1 MLSRSLSVE
10 FDRGRAMDDK
20 LKHLE
25 FIVIYIAIIIANF
38 AAIFCVVVVAYYTC
52 TAAVQTELSVNWK
65 PS

>member
-1 MLSRSLSVE
+1 MLSRSLSVG
-10 FDRGRAMDDK
+10 FDLGRAMDDK

-25 FIVIYIAIIIANF
+25 FIIAIFIADF
-38 AAIFCVVVVAYYTC
+38 AAIFCVVVVAYYAC